1 MAKVN
6 YISPVE
12 SVSGRIDKN
21 SDTYLTTRWGQKIQ
35 SHYPLHKDPSKITD
49 KQRAQQDSFK
59 QADAEMKRQLADPV
73 LAAQWRE
80 RFEYQKSHPSP
91 DRKPYKIFRNFVL
104 AQLALNNNN

>member
-59 QADAEMKRQLADPV
+59 KADAEMKRQLADPV

-91 DRKPYKIFRNFVL
+91 NGKTYKIFRNFVL
-104 AQLALNNNN
+104 AQLALQNNN